1 MQIDAIRKTNMQL
14 EEKKAQHHD
23 ILRAPD
29 AAAYLKISES
39 QLSKLRMKVNR
50 SRGPKFAN
58 VAGCILYRRVDLDA
72 WISSKIVSS

>member
-1 MQIDAIRKTNMQL
+1 MHVDAMWETKMHS
-14 EEKKAQHHD
+14 EKIKPRQQE
-23 ILRAPD
+23 IFRAPD

-50 SRGPKFAN
+50 ARGPKFAI
-58 VAGCILYRRVDLDA
+58 VAGCILYRRTDLDA